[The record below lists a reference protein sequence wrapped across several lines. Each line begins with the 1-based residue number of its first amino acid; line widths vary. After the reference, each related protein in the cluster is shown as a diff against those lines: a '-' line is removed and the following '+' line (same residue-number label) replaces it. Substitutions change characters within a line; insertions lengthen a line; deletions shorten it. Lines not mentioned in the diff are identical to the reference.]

1 MEEKTNQA
9 NAIEENAAKEFEQA
23 MNEATPEDRKK
34 AIEELRKKYKEQIE
48 ERKAKSKEAQAA
60 MSEGKGR
67 LKLETPIRAGDEEIK
82 ELIYDFN
89 ELTGIEYTDAMDS
102 DINAQQIYRITYR
115 QALALFA
122 KAAAKQTEKVDTRDI
137 IERIGMTDAV
147 EAIQLATLFF
157 SASTRAGR
165 LRISKR

>member
-48 ERKAKSKEAQAA
+48 EKKAKNKEAQAA

-102 DINAQQIYRITYR
+102 DINAQQIYRSHTGR
-115 QALALFA
+115 
-122 KAAAKQTEKVDTRDI
+122 
-137 IERIGMTDAV
+137 
-147 EAIQLATLFF
+147 
-157 SASTRAGR
+157 R
-165 LRISKR
+165 LRCSQRRRRNRQKRWTQGISSSESA

>member
-9 NAIEENAAKEFEQA
+9 NATEKNAAKEFEQA

-48 ERKAKSKEAQAA
+48 ERKAKNKEAQAA

>member
-9 NAIEENAAKEFEQA
+9 NATEENAAKEFEQA

-48 ERKAKSKEAQAA
+48 ERKAKNKEAQAA

-67 LKLETPIRAGDEEIK
+67 LKLETPIRAGDEEIE

-147 EAIQLATLFF
+147 EAVQLATLFF

>member
-9 NAIEENAAKEFEQA
+9 NAIEENASKEFEQA

-34 AIEELRKKYKEQIE
+34 AIEELREKYKEQIE
-48 ERKAKSKEAQAA
+48 ERKAKNKEAQAA

-147 EAIQLATLFF
+147 EAVQLATLFF

>member
-48 ERKAKSKEAQAA
+48 ERKAKNKEAQAA

-67 LKLETPIRAGDEEIK
+67 LKLETPIRAGDEEIE

-115 QALALFA
+115 QALEER
-122 KAAAKQTEKVDTRDI
+122 AAMLGGHVVFHGDNGFRIFVSIPKRKGEDI
-137 IERIGMTDAV
+137 DD
-147 EAIQLATLFF
+147 
-157 SASTRAGR
+157 
-165 LRISKR
+165 

>member
-1 MEEKTNQA
+1 MIEKANNQA
-9 NAIEENAAKEFEQA
+9 EAAEDLEKA
-23 MNEATPEDRKK
+23 MNEESPEERKK
-34 AIEELRKKYKEQIE
+34 AFQNFTAKYKEQIE
-48 ERKAKSKEAQAA
+48 ERKERYKNAQEAMA
-60 MSEGKGR
+60 EGKGR
-67 LKLETPIRAGDEEIK
+67 LELETPFLAGDEEIK

-122 KAAAKQTEKVDTRDI
+122 KAAAKQTDKVDTRDI
-137 IERIGMTDAV
+137 MERIGMTDAI
-147 EAIQLATLFF
+147 EAVQLATLFF

>member
-9 NAIEENAAKEFEQA
+9 NATEKNAAKEFEQA

-48 ERKAKSKEAQAA
+48 ERKAKNKEAQAA

-67 LKLETPIRAGDEEIK
+67 LKLETPIRAGDEEIE

-122 KAAAKQTEKVDTRDI
+122 KAAAKQTEKVDARDI

-147 EAIQLATLFF
+147 EAVQLATLFF